1 MAHISWY
8 SGFSPLYAIHYQP
21 LYDEV
26 PLVLVIA
33 TRAHTVVHPVANI
46 ILGFNNKEV
55 NSNNNFVL
63 KLSLNKMKAKVY

>member
-1 MAHISWY
+1 M
-8 SGFSPLYAIHYQP
+8 
-21 LYDEV
+21 
-26 PLVLVIA
+26 VLVIA

-63 KLSLNKMKAKVY
+63 KLSLNKMKVKVC